1 MTEHEKDV
9 IVAEDDHDDLL
20 FFEMAVKETEVP
32 VFIRHAHNG
41 EVLFVL
47 LKEKIPELLFLD
59 IHMPCKDG
67 MSCIRE
73 IRQSKE
79 YDHLP
84 VIMYTSETFGKT
96 IEDCYRTGANFYLIK
111 PDSFEQLK
119 VNLTKI
125 FSLDW
130 KTTMPYPAMSHFVL
144 S

>member
-59 IHMPCKDG
+59 IHMQRRNVVHQGNQAVK
-67 MSCIRE
+67 R
-73 IRQSKE
+73 
-79 YDHLP
+79 
-84 VIMYTSETFGKT
+84 V
-96 IEDCYRTGANFYLIK
+96 
-111 PDSFEQLK
+111 
-119 VNLTKI
+119 
-125 FSLDW
+125 
-130 KTTMPYPAMSHFVL
+130 
-144 S
+144 

>member
-1 MTEHEKDV
+1 MTDHEKDV

-32 VFIRHAHNG
+32 VFIRHANNG

-96 IEDCYRTGANFYLIK
+96 IEDCYRTGANFYLMK

-119 VNLTKI
+119 VNLKKI

-130 KTTMPYPAMSHFVL
+130 KATMHYPAMSHFVL
-144 S
+144 R